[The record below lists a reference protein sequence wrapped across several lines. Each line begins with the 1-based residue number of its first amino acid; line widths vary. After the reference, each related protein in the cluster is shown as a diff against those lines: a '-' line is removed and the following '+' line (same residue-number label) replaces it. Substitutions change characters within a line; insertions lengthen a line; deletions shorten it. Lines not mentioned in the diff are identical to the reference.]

1 MPINQSIDTRDSKGG
16 DSEERAK
23 VKLPLLCPVCRNREA
38 LLRYSRRDTAYVV
51 CSCGTRIF
59 VWDIEA
65 EDLILKRVKDYNNA
79 KTKGTLEEYRKSQ
92 MVGR

>member
-1 MPINQSIDTRDSKGG
+1 MTINQSIDSGDRKSS

-51 CSCGTRIF
+51 CTCGVRIF
-59 VWDIEA
+59 VWDTEA
-65 EDLILKRVKDYNNA
+65 EDLILKRVKDYDDA
-79 KTKGTLEEYRKSQ
+79 KTRGMLEEYRQSQ
-92 MVGR
+92 MEVR

>member
-1 MPINQSIDTRDSKGG
+1 MTINRSIDSGDRKSS

-51 CSCGTRIF
+51 CTCGVRIF
-59 VWDIEA
+59 VWDTEA
-65 EDLILKRVKDYNNA
+65 EDLILKRVKDYDDA
-79 KTKGTLEEYRKSQ
+79 KTKGMLEEYRQSQ
-92 MVGR
+92 MEMR

>member
-1 MPINQSIDTRDSKGG
+1 MTIHQSIDSGDRKSS

-51 CSCGTRIF
+51 CTCGVRIF
-59 VWDIEA
+59 VWDTEA
-65 EDLILKRVKDYNNA
+65 EDLILKRVKDYQDVRSN
-79 KTKGTLEEYRKSQ
+79 GTLEQYKKSQ
-92 MVGR
+92 LAVR

>member
-1 MPINQSIDTRDSKGG
+1 MTINQSIDTEDSKRV

-23 VKLPLLCPVCRNREA
+23 VKLPLLCPICRKREA

-51 CSCGTRIF
+51 CSCGIRIF

-92 MVGR
+92 MAGR